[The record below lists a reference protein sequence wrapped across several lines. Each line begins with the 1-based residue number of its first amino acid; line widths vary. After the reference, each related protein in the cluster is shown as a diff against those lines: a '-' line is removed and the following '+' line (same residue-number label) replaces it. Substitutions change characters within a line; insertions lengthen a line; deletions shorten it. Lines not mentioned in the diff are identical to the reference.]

1 MINPQTTAPNII
13 QEFVNRVLL
22 ETLTDRERKIAALR
36 PRDVFGFDLKQMTLR
51 QAGEQEG
58 VSRERVRQMV
68 AKINRKIKRKIF
80 IVEQQLKEPQ
90 VIIKY
95 IEKTEGEKT
104 PNLPIV
110 YKPIEALGEMT
121 VRVTNAL
128 HCEEIKTVQQL
139 IEKKEGELLRLP
151 NFGRKSLNELKE
163 LLADHNLKLGETP

>member
-58 VSRERVRQMV
+58 VSQERVRQMV
-68 AKINRKIKRKIF
+68 AKIVRKIKRKVSMIDQR
-80 IVEQQLKEPQ
+80 IKEPQ

-95 IEKTEGEKT
+95 IKETDAEKVA
-104 PNLPIV
+104 NLPIV
-110 YKPIEALGEMT
+110 YKPVEVLGEMT
-121 VRVTNAL
+121 VRVKNAL
-128 HCEEIKTVQQL
+128 KNDDIETVQQL
-139 IEKKEGELLRLP
+139 IEKRECELMRIP
-151 NFGRKSLNELKE
+151 NFGQKSLNELKE
-163 LLADHNLKLGETP
+163 LLDRKSVV